1 MSASPARFTF
11 DLDMARTQRKTRVVG
26 EDEIAQML
34 ADARRAGYEEGV
46 AAGRASV
53 EAKAADGLAKAAEK
67 LANNAAVMTETLFQA
82 RKAHLEEAVQL
93 SASIARK
100 LAAHL
105 IARQPQA
112 EMAALISECMASLD
126 HAPHLVIRCH
136 PDLCGPMRAAAEERM
151 KSSGFAG
158 RLVVMGDPDIRLGDG
173 RLEWADGG
181 LVRDINA
188 ISNDINSRIGAYL
201 AARGVEQQK
210 GD

>member
-100 LAAHL
+100 L
-105 IARQPQA
+105 
-112 EMAALISECMASLD
+112 
-126 HAPHLVIRCH
+126 
-136 PDLCGPMRAAAEERM
+136 
-151 KSSGFAG
+151 
-158 RLVVMGDPDIRLGDG
+158 
-173 RLEWADGG
+173 
-181 LVRDINA
+181 
-188 ISNDINSRIGAYL
+188 
-201 AARGVEQQK
+201 
-210 GD
+210 